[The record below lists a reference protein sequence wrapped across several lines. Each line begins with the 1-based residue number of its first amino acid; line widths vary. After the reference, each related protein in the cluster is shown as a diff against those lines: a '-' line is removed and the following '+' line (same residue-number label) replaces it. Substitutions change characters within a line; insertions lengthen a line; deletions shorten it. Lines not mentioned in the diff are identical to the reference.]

1 MLLSVTC
8 ATEKNGQSPSLEGVA
23 QRGEQSHQSTSAGP
37 DSHSVLPPPGSSSR
51 SVLLQQQLVMSL
63 CKWTGRGISPP
74 LNVYDSDSWCCTG
87 SCPMP
92 LPSFSFLRRGGMGTT
107 VIPYCWA
114 PMPIP
119 RSPSG
124 VYMLCKNSDRSVSSY
139 NIHWSCV
146 CCWGDGSGQNA
157 VPAPK
162 HPPASWLLPL
172 SCSSLKLLFLYCISG
187 RVSRGFLVPGE
198 QLAFRPPNLPACSF
212 LSSPFLLLHSGLLA
226 FQQKNVNWIFIRMIT
241 QQPAW

>member
-1 MLLSVTC
+1 
-8 ATEKNGQSPSLEGVA
+8 
-23 QRGEQSHQSTSAGP
+23 
-37 DSHSVLPPPGSSSR
+37 
-51 SVLLQQQLVMSL
+51 
-63 CKWTGRGISPP
+63 
-74 LNVYDSDSWCCTG
+74 
-87 SCPMP
+87 
-92 LPSFSFLRRGGMGTT
+92 
-107 VIPYCWA
+107 
-114 PMPIP
+114 MPIP

-226 FQQKNVNWIFIRMIT
+226 FQQKKCKLELHSNDHSTACMIVYCT
-241 QQPAW
+241 HHCMTCGERSGQTSMIGLC